1 MRKALAVGRKEFRQI
16 RGDRRTLMILL
27 FIPVFFLLLYGYAL
41 NFDIKHVKL
50 AVEDRDL
57 SPESRR
63 LVSAFVNSG
72 YFDQVASVTTEQEI
86 VDLMDRD
93 RIRVALVIPRGLG
106 RDVRRGVPVSV
117 EVLINGENANTA
129 TTVLAYAST
138 VINTESSRY
147 QEASAGALAPFVQ
160 LEPRVWYNPDLRS
173 SLFLVPGL
181 LAYIGMIT
189 AVVSTALAVVR
200 EKERGTMEQVRM
212 APIGTLSFIVGK
224 SLPYFV
230 VSMTAAVG
238 VVLAS
243 IVLFDLPVRG
253 SWWLLLLA
261 MGLYLF
267 GALAMGLFIST
278 VAESQQVAFQI
289 ALLSSFLPT
298 MLLSGFIF
306 PIASMPTFLQIITH
320 IVPARYFLVALRA
333 VLLKGSGFWAVA
345 DSLGALVLFAVIVTE
360 PGRDPVATGV
370 GLTCDACGTSCG
382 RNCWS
387 CVRIL
392 GCSA

>member
-147 QEASAGALAPFVQ
+147 QEASGGALVPFVQ

-345 DSLGALVLFAVIVTE
+345 DSLGALVLFAVIVTSLAAIRLRRE
-360 PGRDPVATGV
+360 WA
-370 GLTCDACGTSCG
+370 
-382 RNCWS
+382 
-387 CVRIL
+387 
-392 GCSA
+392 

>member
-1 MRKALAVGRKEFRQI
+1 MG
-16 RGDRRTLMILL
+16 
-27 FIPVFFLLLYGYAL
+27 
-41 NFDIKHVKL
+41 
-50 AVEDRDL
+50 
-57 SPESRR
+57 
-63 LVSAFVNSG
+63 
-72 YFDQVASVTTEQEI
+72 
-86 VDLMDRD
+86 
-93 RIRVALVIPRGLG
+93 
-106 RDVRRGVPVSV
+106 
-117 EVLINGENANTA
+117 
-129 TTVLAYAST
+129 YAST
-138 VINTESSRY
+138 VITTESARY
-147 QEASAGALAPFVQ
+147 QMAAPGAPAPFVL

-212 APIGTLSFIVGK
+212 APIGTLPFIVGK
-224 SLPYFV
+224 SLPYFA

-243 IVLFDLPVRG
+243 MALFDLPVRG
-253 SWWLLLLA
+253 PWWLLLLA

-278 VAESQQVAFQI
+278 IAQTQQVAFQI
-289 ALLSSFLPT
+289 ALLVSFLPT

-306 PIASMPTFLQIITH
+306 PIASMPTALQLVTH

-345 DSLGALVLFAVIVTE
+345 DSLAALVLFAVIVTALAAIRLRRE
-360 PGRDPVATGV
+360 WA
-370 GLTCDACGTSCG
+370 
-382 RNCWS
+382 
-387 CVRIL
+387 
-392 GCSA
+392 

>member
-16 RGDRRTLMILL
+16 RRDRRTLMILL

-41 NFDIKHVKL
+41 NFDIRHVRM

-72 YFDQVASVTTEQEI
+72 YFDIAASVTTEQEI
-86 VDLMDRD
+86 VHLMDRD
-93 RIRVALVIPRGLG
+93 RIRAALIIPRGLG

-129 TTVLAYAST
+129 TTVMAYAST
-138 VINTESSRY
+138 VINTESARY
-147 QEASAGALAPFVQ
+147 QLAAPGSPAPFVQ

-212 APIGTLSFIVGK
+212 APIGTLPFIVGK

-230 VSMTAAVG
+230 VSMTAAIG

-243 IVLFDLPVRG
+243 MALFDLPVRG

-278 VAESQQVAFQI
+278 VAESQQVAFQV

-298 MLLSGFIF
+298 MMLSGFIF
-306 PIASMPTFLQIITH
+306 PIASMPTVLQFVTH
-320 IVPARYFLVALRA
+320 VVPARYFLVALRG

-345 DSLGALVLFAVIVTE
+345 DSLGALVLFAVIVT
-360 PGRDPVATGV
+360 
-370 GLTCDACGTSCG
+370 GLAAI
-382 RNCWS
+382 RLRREW
-387 CVRIL
+387 
-392 GCSA
+392 A

>member
-1 MRKALAVGRKEFRQI
+1 
-16 RGDRRTLMILL
+16 MILL

-72 YFDQVASVTTEQEI
+72 YFDQVASVTTEREI

-93 RIRVALVIPRGLG
+93 RIRAALIIPRGLG

-117 EVLINGENANTA
+117 EVIINGENANTA
-129 TTVLAYAST
+129 TTVLGYAST
-138 VINTESSRY
+138 VITTESARY
-147 QEASAGALAPFVQ
+147 QMAAPGAPAPFVQ

-212 APIGTLSFIVGK
+212 APIGTLPFIVGK
-224 SLPYFV
+224 SLPYFA

-243 IVLFDLPVRG
+243 MVLFDLPVRG
-253 SWWLLLLA
+253 PWWLLLLA

-278 VAESQQVAFQI
+278 IAETQQVAFQI

-298 MLLSGFIF
+298 MLLSGLHLSDREHADGAADRHAHRAG
-306 PIASMPTFLQIITH
+306 PVLPGGAAGRAAQRQRLLGRGRLAGRAGAVCRDRHQPGGD
-320 IVPARYFLVALRA
+320 PA
-333 VLLKGSGFWAVA
+333 
-345 DSLGALVLFAVIVTE
+345 
-360 PGRDPVATGV
+360 ATGV

-382 RNCWS
+382 RSCWS
-387 CVRIL
+387 CGRIR

>member
-1 MRKALAVGRKEFRQI
+1 MRKALAVGIKEFRQI
-16 RGDRRTLMILL
+16 RRDRRTLMILL

-72 YFDQVASVTTEQEI
+72 YFDQVASVTIEQEI

-93 RIRVALVIPRGLG
+93 HIRAALIIPRGLG

-117 EVLINGENANTA
+117 EVIINGENANTA
-129 TTVLAYAST
+129 TTVMGYASA
-138 VINTESSRY
+138 VITTESARY
-147 QEASAGALAPFVQ
+147 QMAAPGSPAPFVQ

-212 APIGTLSFIVGK
+212 APIGTLPFIVGK

-243 IVLFDLPVRG
+243 MVLFDLPVRG

-298 MLLSGFIF
+298 MMLSGFIF
-306 PIASMPTFLQIITH
+306 PIASMPTVLQIVTYV
-320 IVPARYFLVALRA
+320 VPARYFLVALRG
-333 VLLKGSGFWAVA
+333 VLLKGSGFLAVA
-345 DSLGALVLFAVIVTE
+345 DSLAALMLFAVIVTSL
-360 PGRDPVATGV
+360 ATIR
-370 GLTCDACGTSCG
+370 LRREWA
-382 RNCWS
+382 
-387 CVRIL
+387 
-392 GCSA
+392 

>member
-1 MRKALAVGRKEFRQI
+1 MRKALAVGIKEFRQI
-16 RGDRRTLMILL
+16 RRDRRTLMILL

-41 NFDIKHVKL
+41 NFDIRHVKL

-72 YFDQVASVTTEQEI
+72 YFDLHTNVTTEQEI

-93 RIRVALVIPRGLG
+93 RIRAALVIPRGLS
-106 RDVRRGVPVSV
+106 RDVRRGVPTSV
-117 EVLINGENANTA
+117 EVIINGENANTA
-129 TTVLAYAST
+129 TTVMGYAAT
-138 VINTESSRY
+138 VITTESARY
-147 QEASAGALAPFVQ
+147 QVMAPGAPAPFVQ

-212 APIGTLSFIVGK
+212 APIGTLPFIVGK

-243 IVLFDLPVRG
+243 MVLFSLPVRG
-253 SWWLLLLA
+253 PWWLLLLSLA
-261 MGLYLF
+261 LYLF
-267 GALAMGLFIST
+267 GALAMGLLIST
-278 VAESQQVAFQI
+278 IADSQQVAFQV
-289 ALLSSFLPT
+289 ALLASFLPT

-306 PIASMPTFLQIITH
+306 PIASMPAFLQVVTH

-345 DSLGALVLFAVIVTE
+345 DSLGALVVFAVVVTSLAAIRLRRE
-360 PGRDPVATGV
+360 WA
-370 GLTCDACGTSCG
+370 
-382 RNCWS
+382 
-387 CVRIL
+387 
-392 GCSA
+392 

>member
-16 RGDRRTLMILL
+16 RRDRRTLMILL

-72 YFDQVASVTTEQEI
+72 YFDQVASVTTEREI

-93 RIRVALVIPRGLG
+93 RIRAALIIPRGLG
-106 RDVRRGVPVSV
+106 RDVRRGMPVSV

-147 QEASAGALAPFVQ
+147 LGPATGAAAPFVQ

-267 GALAMGLFIST
+267 GALAMGLLIST
-278 VAESQQVAFQI
+278 IAESQQVAFQI
-289 ALLSSFLPT
+289 ALLMSFLPT

-333 VLLKGSGFWAVA
+333 VLLKGSGFWAVG
-345 DSLGALVLFAVIVTE
+345 DSLGALVLFAVIVTSLAAIRLRRE
-360 PGRDPVATGV
+360 WA
-370 GLTCDACGTSCG
+370 
-382 RNCWS
+382 
-387 CVRIL
+387 
-392 GCSA
+392 

>member
-16 RGDRRTLMILL
+16 RRDRRTLMILL

-41 NFDIKHVKL
+41 NFDIRHVRI

-72 YFDQVASVTTEQEI
+72 YFDIAASVTTEQEI

-93 RIRVALVIPRGLG
+93 RIRAALIIPRGLG

-129 TTVLAYAST
+129 TTVMAYAST

-147 QEASAGALAPFVQ
+147 QLTAPGSPAPFVQ

-212 APIGTLSFIVGK
+212 APIGTLPFIVGK

-243 IVLFDLPVRG
+243 MALFDLPVRG

-298 MLLSGFIF
+298 MMLSGFIF
-306 PIASMPTFLQIITH
+306 PIASMPAFLQIVTY
-320 IVPARYFLVALRA
+320 IVPARYFLVALRG

-345 DSLGALVLFAVIVTE
+345 DSLAALVLFAVIVT
-360 PGRDPVATGV
+360 
-370 GLTCDACGTSCG
+370 GLAAI
-382 RNCWS
+382 RLRREW
-387 CVRIL
+387 
-392 GCSA
+392 A

>member
-16 RGDRRTLMILL
+16 RRDRRTLMILL

-41 NFDIKHVKL
+41 NFDIKHVAL

-93 RIRVALVIPRGLG
+93 RIRAALIVPRGLG

-117 EVLINGENANTA
+117 EIIINGENANTA
-129 TTVLAYAST
+129 TTVMGYAST
-138 VINTESSRY
+138 VITTESARY
-147 QEASAGALAPFVQ
+147 QMAAPGAPAPFVQ

-212 APIGTLSFIVGK
+212 APIGTLPFIVGK

-243 IVLFDLPVRG
+243 MALFDLPVRG

-261 MGLYLF
+261 MALYLF

-298 MLLSGFIF
+298 MMLSGFIF
-306 PIASMPTFLQIITH
+306 PIASMPTALQFVTYV
-320 IVPARYFLVALRA
+320 VPARYFLVALRG
-333 VLLKGSGFWAVA
+333 VLLKGSGFLAVA
-345 DSLGALVLFAVIVTE
+345 DSLAALALFAAIVTSLAAIRLRRE
-360 PGRDPVATGV
+360 WA
-370 GLTCDACGTSCG
+370 
-382 RNCWS
+382 
-387 CVRIL
+387 
-392 GCSA
+392 

>member
-16 RGDRRTLMILL
+16 RRDRRTLMILL

-93 RIRVALVIPRGLG
+93 GIRAALIVPRGLS

-117 EVLINGENANTA
+117 EIIINGENANTA
-129 TTVLAYAST
+129 TTVMGYAST
-138 VINTESSRY
+138 VITTESARY
-147 QEASAGALAPFVQ
+147 QMAAPGAPAPFVQ

-212 APIGTLSFIVGK
+212 APIGTLPFIVGK

-243 IVLFDLPVRG
+243 MVLFDLPVRG

-261 MGLYLF
+261 MALYLF

-278 VAESQQVAFQI
+278 VAQSQQVAFQI

-298 MLLSGFIF
+298 MMLSGFIF
-306 PIASMPTFLQIITH
+306 PIASMPTVLQFVTYV
-320 IVPARYFLVALRA
+320 VPARYFLVALRG
-333 VLLKGSGFWAVA
+333 VLLKGSGFLAVA
-345 DSLGALVLFAVIVTE
+345 DSLAALALFAAIVTSLAAIRLRRE
-360 PGRDPVATGV
+360 WA
-370 GLTCDACGTSCG
+370 
-382 RNCWS
+382 
-387 CVRIL
+387 
-392 GCSA
+392 

>member
-1 MRKALAVGRKEFRQI
+1 MRKALAVGIKEFRQI
-16 RGDRRTLMILL
+16 RRDRRTLMILL

-72 YFDQVASVTTEQEI
+72 YFDQVASVTTEREI

-93 RIRVALVIPRGLG
+93 RIRAALIIPRGLG
-106 RDVRRGVPVSV
+106 RDVTRGVPSERRGGHQRRERQHGHHRPGLRVDGDQHRV
-117 EVLINGENANTA
+117 VALPGD
-129 TTVLAYAST
+129 
-138 VINTESSRY
+138 RRP
-147 QEASAGALAPFVQ
+147 GAPAPFVQ

-243 IVLFDLPVRG
+243 MVLFDLPVRG

-278 VAESQQVAFQI
+278 IAETQQVAFQI
-289 ALLSSFLPT
+289 ALLTSFLPT

-306 PIASMPTFLQIITH
+306 PIASMPTVAADRHAHRAGPLLPRGAAGRAAEGQRASGPWPTRS
-320 IVPARYFLVALRA
+320 ARWCCLP
-333 VLLKGSGFWAVA
+333 S
-345 DSLGALVLFAVIVTE
+345 IVTSLAAIRLRRE
-360 PGRDPVATGV
+360 WA
-370 GLTCDACGTSCG
+370 
-382 RNCWS
+382 
-387 CVRIL
+387 
-392 GCSA
+392 

>member
-1 MRKALAVGRKEFRQI
+1 MRKALAVGIKEFRQI
-16 RGDRRTLMILL
+16 RRDRRTLMILL

-41 NFDIKHVKL
+41 NFDIRHVKL

-72 YFDQVASVTTEQEI
+72 YFDLHTTVTTEQEI

-93 RIRVALVIPRGLG
+93 RIRAALIIPRGLG
-106 RDVRRGVPVSV
+106 RDVRRSVPTSV
-117 EVLINGENANTA
+117 EVIINGENANTA
-129 TTVLAYAST
+129 TTVLGYAAT
-138 VINTESSRY
+138 VVNTESARY
-147 QEASAGALAPFVQ
+147 QVMAPGAAAPFVQ

-212 APIGTLSFIVGK
+212 APIGTLPFIVGK

-243 IVLFDLPVRG
+243 MVLFDLPVRG
-253 SWWLLLLA
+253 PWWLLLLSMA
-261 MGLYLF
+261 LYLF
-267 GALAMGLFIST
+267 GALAMGLLIST
-278 VAESQQVAFQI
+278 IADSQQVAFQV
-289 ALLSSFLPT
+289 ALLASFLPT

-306 PIASMPTFLQIITH
+306 PIASMPAFLQIVTH

-345 DSLGALVLFAVIVTE
+345 DSLGALVVFAVVVT
-360 PGRDPVATGV
+360 
-370 GLTCDACGTSCG
+370 GLAAI
-382 RNCWS
+382 RLRREW
-387 CVRIL
+387 
-392 GCSA
+392 A